1 MKATILCCCYVIA
14 VWVLGS
20 AASLGAGEPTEQ
32 IRSAINQGVEI
43 LNRSKLDSKPER
55 AKVISRLREIVYPL
69 FDFDEMAKRS
79 LGTHWR
85 RLDSRQQK
93 EFVIVFTDLLEKTYA
108 DRIDL
113 YDEQKVVYTG
123 ETLDNSFAEVQ
134 TRIVGKNGES
144 YAIVYRLHRV
154 GGKWKIYDVLAENIS
169 VVSNYRSQFQ
179 RVLANSS
186 FEELIA
192 RMKEKAG

>member
-1 MKATILCCCYVIA
+1 
-14 VWVLGS
+14 VLGS